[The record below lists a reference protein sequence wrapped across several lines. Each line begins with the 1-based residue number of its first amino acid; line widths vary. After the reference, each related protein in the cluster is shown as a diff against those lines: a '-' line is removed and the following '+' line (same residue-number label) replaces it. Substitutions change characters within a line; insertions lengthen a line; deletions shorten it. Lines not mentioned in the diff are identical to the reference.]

1 MNPFKN
7 PRLGNTL
14 PILGLTAV
22 LLGIA
27 GWIAPGFLAT
37 ANLWNLLR
45 QAAPLGIICIGQT
58 LAILTAG
65 VDLSVGSVA
74 ILSNVI
80 AANVMQGSDANNLE
94 AFATCLAV
102 AVLIG
107 AINGL
112 AVAKVGINP
121 FVMTLAMSIV
131 IQGAALVY
139 SGGAAGGAASPFVKF
154 LGVGRVGG
162 SWRVPVA
169 VIVWMVLAAVT
180 LFLLERTTL
189 GRRIYATGSNKKT
202 ARLSGVNVPAVLVSV
217 YVISSVSAMLAGL
230 VVTGSMGV
238 GTLEW
243 GFDYRL
249 ISMAAVIM
257 GGTAFSGGRGGYA
270 GSLASSIA
278 LIVLNSL
285 LTIVRVSQPI
295 RQMIYGAVI
304 LLSLWASTRKKQ

>member
-1 MNPFKN
+1 MKLLKN

-27 GWIAPGFLAT
+27 GWFAPGFLAAT
-37 ANLWNLLR
+37 NLWNLMR

-58 LAILTAG
+58 LTILTAG

-80 AANVMQGSDANNLE
+80 AANIMQGSDANNLE

-107 AINGL
+107 TINGL

-121 FVMTLAMSIV
+121 FVMTLAMSIL

-139 SGGAAGGAASPFVKF
+139 AGGAAGGEASPLVKF

-162 SWRVPVA
+162 SWRIPVA
-169 VIVWMVLAAVT
+169 VLVWLALAAIT

-202 ARLSGVNVPAVLVSV
+202 ARLSGVSVSGVLVSV
-217 YVISSVSAMLAGL
+217 YVISSVSA
-230 VVTGSMGV
+230 
-238 GTLEW
+238 
-243 GFDYRL
+243 RL
-249 ISMAAVIM
+249 RRSNSH
-257 GGTAFSGGRGGYA
+257 SG
-270 GSLASSIA
+270 
-278 LIVLNSL
+278 
-285 LTIVRVSQPI
+285 
-295 RQMIYGAVI
+295 
-304 LLSLWASTRKKQ
+304 K